1 MSYLKL
7 VALVLVVGVPGFG
20 LGRDGLGSEATAGL
34 LRFRTGVVAGSEVGL
49 GDKTSGGLA
58 STSVAPKVPE
68 GWEAW
73 VAVAVGA
80 N

>member
-34 LRFRTGVVAGSEVGL
+34 LRFQTGEVAGSEIGL
-49 GDKTSGGLA
+49 GDETLGGLA
-58 STSVAPKVPE
+58 STSGAPKVPE
-68 GWEAW
+68 GREAW
-73 VAVAVGA
+73 VTFAAGA